1 MTCLGFLKPSLVG
14 MRTRMG
20 KPYFGGRTS
29 PSYLKVSCVCGCSA
43 VAISMELEYPSAQ
56 VKCTYLARVSAPIRR
71 RNSRSGVPVHFPIA
85 LQPSDAEESGNLRL
99 LGQRVEAIERPW
111 PFIVALPTWLVP
123 ANAPGYPAGNWRLVK
138 G

>member
-43 VAISMELEYPSAQ
+43 VAISIELEYPSAQ
-56 VKCTYLARVSAPIRR
+56 VKCTYFARVSAPIRR
-71 RNSRSGVPVHFPIA
+71 RNSGSGGPVHFPIA
-85 LQPSDAEESGNLRL
+85 LQPSAQTGRGVWVSWG
-99 LGQRVEAIERPW
+99 G
-111 PFIVALPTWLVP
+111 
-123 ANAPGYPAGNWRLVK
+123 GG
-138 G
+138 GC